1 MEKRYISSI
10 TPYSWTQKRG
20 KLKRL
25 LLPFNACL
33 RPFFIALLKFLT
45 QILKCEKP
53 SAAYGNRASVLYVML
68 GDYRPIQGPL
78 TIWTYHSF
86 FCKYNLGPSLKIEY
100 LKSGWEYQRA
110 SFIGLKFGISRIT
123 RLWFQVFKWLHLW
136 MVWIWKS
143 GFECKFPAPEGI
155 MKNTKKH
162 PTLPDH
168 CDPTTCSKLDYK
180 VPMERGYPYLSFGT
194 FGSKLGS
201 LLWPHWA
208 LIQPEANHKMKNH
221 GVISPYPLEVPE

>member
-1 MEKRYISSI
+1 M
-10 TPYSWTQKRG
+10 
-20 KLKRL
+20 
-25 LLPFNACL
+25 
-33 RPFFIALLKFLT
+33 
-45 QILKCEKP
+45 
-53 SAAYGNRASVLYVML
+53 
-68 GDYRPIQGPL
+68 QGPL

-180 VPMERGYPYLSFGT
+180 VPMERGYPYLSFARGPCMNLP
-194 FGSKLGS
+194 KLILILCYGS
-201 LLWPHWA
+201 LFGHPITLHSLTVW
-208 LIQPEANHKMKNH
+208 
-221 GVISPYPLEVPE
+221 YPSTAFGR